1 MVKLIIDG
9 REVNVPENTTILEAA
24 ASVGIKIPTL
34 CYLKN
39 LNEIGACRICMV
51 EIEGYEKLFTA
62 CNNPVREGMVIHTNI
77 RKVWK
82 VRRNNLQLLLSQ
94 HDVNCAL
101 CVRNGNCSL
110 QTLASEMDIRMVPF
124 DKQIPFQKGSRKFPL
139 IKDYTKCIKCMR
151 CIQVCDKVQTCSIWD
166 VVNTGSRATVD
177 VKNVLRLEESD
188 CTLCGQ
194 CLTHCPVGALIERDD
209 TGKVW
214 DALDDPE
221 KIVVVQIAP
230 SVRAAWGEDL
240 GLKPEFATV
249 KRLAA
254 ALRQVGF
261 DYIFDTD
268 FSADLTI
275 MEEASEFLEKLKN
288 KDHEKFPMFTS
299 CCPGWVRFVKGYFPE
314 FVDQVSTAK
323 SPQQM
328 FGAIAKSYY
337 AKILNVDPSRIFS
350 VSIMP
355 CISKKQECALPVM
368 NDAGAGQDVDVVL
381 TTREID
387 RMIKAA
393 HIIPQGLKEEELD
406 MPLGLGSGAG
416 VIFGA
421 TGGVMEAALRT
432 ASYFVTGK
440 NPDPDAFRQVRG
452 MQGWREAEFDLAGQ
466 TLKVA
471 MVNGLGNARK
481 LLKKLKKGK
490 VSYDF
495 VEVMACPGGCVGGG
509 GQPIHDG
516 YEMAPERGEILY
528 RLDRQSQLRFSH
540 ENPSIK
546 QCYADFLGQPL
557 SERDHHLL
565 HTDHH
570 AWKMPGEL

>member
-62 CNNPVREGMVIHTNI
+62 CNNPVREGMVIRTNS

-275 MEEASEFLEKLKN
+275 MGVSSEFLE
-288 KDHEKFPMFTS
+288 
-299 CCPGWVRFVKGYFPE
+299 
-314 FVDQVSTAK
+314 
-323 SPQQM
+323 
-328 FGAIAKSYY
+328 
-337 AKILNVDPSRIFS
+337 
-350 VSIMP
+350 
-355 CISKKQECALPVM
+355 
-368 NDAGAGQDVDVVL
+368 
-381 TTREID
+381 
-387 RMIKAA
+387 
-393 HIIPQGLKEEELD
+393 
-406 MPLGLGSGAG
+406 
-416 VIFGA
+416 
-421 TGGVMEAALRT
+421 
-432 ASYFVTGK
+432 
-440 NPDPDAFRQVRG
+440 
-452 MQGWREAEFDLAGQ
+452 
-466 TLKVA
+466 
-471 MVNGLGNARK
+471 
-481 LLKKLKKGK
+481 
-490 VSYDF
+490 
-495 VEVMACPGGCVGGG
+495 
-509 GQPIHDG
+509 
-516 YEMAPERGEILY
+516 
-528 RLDRQSQLRFSH
+528 
-540 ENPSIK
+540 
-546 QCYADFLGQPL
+546 
-557 SERDHHLL
+557 
-565 HTDHH
+565 
-570 AWKMPGEL
+570 